1 MSPQLSLTLQ
11 YVLIALAVAVSAWVV
26 FRKQAPNAARSLRIA
41 LALPLLREQRPAWLR
56 AFGKRIA
63 PAPKASA
70 DGCGGC
76 DGCGTPSTRTGISSV
91 R

>member
-26 FRKQAPNAARSLRIA
+26 LKKQFPDVARRLRVA
-41 LALPLLREQRPAWLR
+41 LALPLLREGRPAWLR
-56 AFGKRIA
+56 AFGKLIA
-63 PAPKASA
+63 PAPKAGG

-76 DGCGTPSTRTGISSV
+76 DSCDTDKSP
-91 R
+91 

>member
-11 YVLIALAVAVSAWVV
+11 YILIALAVTVSAWVV
-26 FRKQAPNAARSLRIA
+26 FRKQAPNAARRLRIA
-41 LALPLLREQRPAWLR
+41 LALRLLREGRPAWLR

-63 PAPKASA
+63 PAPNASA

-76 DGCGTPSTRTGISSV
+76 NSCETGKSP
-91 R
+91 

>member
-1 MSPQLSLTLQ
+1 MSPQVSLTLQ
-11 YVLIALAVAVSAWVV
+11 YLIIAIAVVVSAWVV
-26 FRKQAPNAARSLRIA
+26 FRKQAPNAARRLRIA
-41 LALPLLREQRPAWLR
+41 LALPLVREGRPGWLR
-56 AFGKRIA
+56 AFGTRIA

-76 DGCGTPSTRTGISSV
+76 NNCEAGSS

>member
-11 YVLIALAVAVSAWVV
+11 YLLIALAVTISAWVV
-26 FRKQAPNAARSLRIA
+26 FRKQAPNAARRLRVA
-41 LALPLLREQRPAWLR
+41 LALPLLRDGRPAWLR

-76 DGCGTPSTRTGISSV
+76 NSCETGNSP
-91 R
+91 

>member
-11 YVLIALAVAVSAWVV
+11 YLLIALAVTVSAWVV

-41 LALPLLREQRPAWLR
+41 LALPLLRDGRPAWLR

-63 PAPKASA
+63 PAPTRAG

-76 DGCGTPSTRTGISSV
+76 DSGCKP
-91 R
+91 

>member
-11 YVLIALAVAVSAWVV
+11 YILIALAVAASAWVV
-26 FRKQAPNAARSLRIA
+26 FRKQAPNAARRLRVA
-41 LALPLLREQRPAWLR
+41 LALPLVREHRPAWLR

-63 PAPKASA
+63 PTPKASA

-76 DGCGTPSTRTGISSV
+76 NSCGTGDASR
-91 R
+91 